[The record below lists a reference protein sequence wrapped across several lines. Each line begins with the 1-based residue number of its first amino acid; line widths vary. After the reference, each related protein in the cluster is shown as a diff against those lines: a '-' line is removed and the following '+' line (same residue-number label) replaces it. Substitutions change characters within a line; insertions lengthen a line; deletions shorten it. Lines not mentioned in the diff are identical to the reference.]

1 MITRGDVQ
9 RVVDAFILEET
20 LYWWSNPIERVN
32 TVRGI
37 DAWDG
42 YHWLVARQL
51 AQDQDWV
58 SLKHY
63 MDSIGETHLRETTER
78 LIQFESP
85 RLYREYWTTCPLA
98 DNDDD
103 YAPPPDDPA
112 FAKTGPGIMSVL
124 AKSAKI
130 GYKLGRSKRYER
142 MGAKGAT
149 GHYRRHPRPW
159 ES

>member
-1 MITRGDVQ
+1 MKEWSLSLIMITRADVQ

-63 MDSIGETHLRETTER
+63 MDSIGETYLRETMEQ
-78 LIQFESP
+78 LIQSESP
-85 RLYREYWTTCPLA
+85 RLYPEYWTACPLA

-103 YAPPPDDPA
+103 SAPPPDDPA
-112 FAKTGPGIMSVL
+112 FAKTGGVS
-124 AKSAKI
+124 
-130 GYKLGRSKRYER
+130 
-142 MGAKGAT
+142 
-149 GHYRRHPRPW
+149 
-159 ES
+159 

>member
-1 MITRGDVQ
+1 MRGHFFIMITRGAVQ
-9 RVVDAFILEET
+9 RVVDAFLLEET
-20 LYWWSNPIERVN
+20 LYWWSHPIERVN
-32 TVRGI
+32 TVQGI

-63 MDSIGETHLRETTER
+63 MDTMGETYLRETMER

-85 RLYREYWTTCPLA
+85 RLYREYWTACPAA

-103 YAPPPDDPA
+103 DGAPPPDDPA
-112 FAKTGPGIMSVL
+112 FAKTGAGS
-124 AKSAKI
+124 
-130 GYKLGRSKRYER
+130 
-142 MGAKGAT
+142 
-149 GHYRRHPRPW
+149 
-159 ES
+159 

>member
-1 MITRGDVQ
+1 MCVIMITRSDVQ

-20 LYWWSNPIERVN
+20 LYWWVHPIERVN

-63 MDSIGETHLRETTER
+63 MDSMSETHLRETMER

-85 RLYREYWTTCPLA
+85 RLYREYWTACPVA

-103 YAPPPDDPA
+103 DSAPPPDDPA
-112 FAKTGPGIMSVL
+112 FAKTD
-124 AKSAKI
+124 A
-130 GYKLGRSKRYER
+130 
-142 MGAKGAT
+142 
-149 GHYRRHPRPW
+149 

>member
-1 MITRGDVQ
+1 MKEWSLYLIMITRADVQ

-63 MDSIGETHLRETTER
+63 MDSIGETYLRETMEQ
-78 LIQFESP
+78 LIQSESP
-85 RLYREYWTTCPLA
+85 RLYREYWTACPLA

-103 YAPPPDDPA
+103 SAPPPDDPA
-112 FAKTGPGIMSVL
+112 FAETGGVS
-124 AKSAKI
+124 
-130 GYKLGRSKRYER
+130 
-142 MGAKGAT
+142 
-149 GHYRRHPRPW
+149 
-159 ES
+159 

>member
-1 MITRGDVQ
+1 MVKEWSLYLIMITRADVQ

-63 MDSIGETHLRETTER
+63 MDSMSETYLRDTMEG
-78 LIQFESP
+78 LIQSESP
-85 RLYREYWTTCPLA
+85 RLYREYWTACPLA
-98 DNDDD
+98 ETTTTVRLHPTTLLSPKRAG
-103 YAPPPDDPA
+103 YHERV
-112 FAKTGPGIMSVL
+112 GQSV
-124 AKSAKI
+124 
-130 GYKLGRSKRYER
+130 
-142 MGAKGAT
+142 
-149 GHYRRHPRPW
+149 
-159 ES
+159 

>member
-1 MITRGDVQ
+1 MITRSDVQ

-42 YHWLVARQL
+42 YHWLMARQL

-63 MDSIGETHLRETTER
+63 MDSMSETHLRETMER

-85 RLYREYWTTCPLA
+85 RLYREYWTSCP

-103 YAPPPDDPA
+103 DAPPPDDLA
-112 FAKTGPGIMSVL
+112 FAKTGEAS
-124 AKSAKI
+124 
-130 GYKLGRSKRYER
+130 
-142 MGAKGAT
+142 
-149 GHYRRHPRPW
+149 
-159 ES
+159 

>member
-1 MITRGDVQ
+1 MKEWSLYLIVITRADVQ

-32 TVRGI
+32 TVQGI

-63 MDSIGETHLRETTER
+63 MDSIGETYLRETMEG
-78 LIQFESP
+78 LIQSESP
-85 RLYREYWTTCPLA
+85 RLYREYWTACPLA
-98 DNDDD
+98 DNKDDS
-103 YAPPPDDPA
+103 APPPDDPA
-112 FAKTGPGIMSVL
+112 FAKTGGVS
-124 AKSAKI
+124 
-130 GYKLGRSKRYER
+130 
-142 MGAKGAT
+142 
-149 GHYRRHPRPW
+149 
-159 ES
+159 

>member
-1 MITRGDVQ
+1 MKEWSLSLIMITRADVQ

-20 LYWWSNPIERVN
+20 LYWWTNPIERVN

-63 MDSIGETHLRETTER
+63 MDSIGETYLRETMER

-85 RLYREYWTTCPLA
+85 RLYREYWTACPLV

-103 YAPPPDDPA
+103 DSAPPPDDPA
-112 FAKTGPGIMSVL
+112 FAKTG
-124 AKSAKI
+124 
-130 GYKLGRSKRYER
+130 
-142 MGAKGAT
+142 GA
-149 GHYRRHPRPW
+149 
-159 ES
+159 S

>member
-1 MITRGDVQ
+1 MITRSDVQ
-9 RVVDAFILEET
+9 RVVDAFLLEET
-20 LYWWSNPIERVN
+20 WYWWEHPIERVN

-63 MDSIGETHLRETTER
+63 MDSMSETYLRETMGR

-85 RLYREYWTTCPLA
+85 RLYREYWTTCPVA

-103 YAPPPDDPA
+103 DGAPPPDDPA
-112 FAKTGPGIMSVL
+112 FAKTGAGS
-124 AKSAKI
+124 
-130 GYKLGRSKRYER
+130 
-142 MGAKGAT
+142 
-149 GHYRRHPRPW
+149 
-159 ES
+159 

>member
-1 MITRGDVQ
+1 MKEWSLYLIMITRADVQ

-63 MDSIGETHLRETTER
+63 MDSIGETYLRETMEQ
-78 LIQFESP
+78 LIQSESP
-85 RLYREYWTTCPLA
+85 RLYREYWTACPLA

-103 YAPPPDDPA
+103 SAPPPDDPA
-112 FAKTGPGIMSVL
+112 FAKTGAGS
-124 AKSAKI
+124 
-130 GYKLGRSKRYER
+130 
-142 MGAKGAT
+142 
-149 GHYRRHPRPW
+149 
-159 ES
+159 

>member
-1 MITRGDVQ
+1 MKEWSLYLIMITRADVQ

-20 LYWWSNPIERVN
+20 SYWWSNPIERVN

-63 MDSIGETHLRETTER
+63 MDTMGETYLRETMEQ
-78 LIQFESP
+78 LIQSESP
-85 RLYREYWTTCPLA
+85 RLYREYWTACPLA

-103 YAPPPDDPA
+103 SAPPPDDPA
-112 FAKTGPGIMSVL
+112 FAKTGGVS
-124 AKSAKI
+124 
-130 GYKLGRSKRYER
+130 
-142 MGAKGAT
+142 
-149 GHYRRHPRPW
+149 
-159 ES
+159 

>member
-1 MITRGDVQ
+1 MPETSFGVIMITRSDVQ
-9 RVVDAFILEET
+9 RVVDAFLLEET
-20 LYWWSNPIERVN
+20 LYWWEHPIERVN

-63 MDSIGETHLRETTER
+63 MDSMSETYLRETMER

-85 RLYREYWTTCPLA
+85 RLYREYWTACPIA
-98 DNDDD
+98 DNDDNND
-103 YAPPPDDPA
+103 GAPDDLA
-112 FAKTGPGIMSVL
+112 FAKTGAGS
-124 AKSAKI
+124 
-130 GYKLGRSKRYER
+130 
-142 MGAKGAT
+142 
-149 GHYRRHPRPW
+149 
-159 ES
+159 

>member
-1 MITRGDVQ
+1 MITRADVQ

-37 DAWDG
+37 DAWNG
-42 YHWLVARQL
+42 YHWLMARQL

-58 SLKHY
+58 ALKQY
-63 MDSIGETHLRETTER
+63 MDSMSETHLRETMEQ

-85 RLYREYWTTCPLA
+85 RLYREYWTTCP

-103 YAPPPDDPA
+103 DDDSAPPPPDDPA
-112 FAKTGPGIMSVL
+112 FAKTDAGS
-124 AKSAKI
+124 
-130 GYKLGRSKRYER
+130 
-142 MGAKGAT
+142 
-149 GHYRRHPRPW
+149 
-159 ES
+159 